1 MMMITL
7 KLKTMTLVMTMMKDV
22 SGVDNGDDDAGF
34 DDDDDDSGARR

>member
-7 KLKTMTLVMTMMKDV
+7 MLTIMNDV
-22 SGVDNGDDDAGF
+22 SGVDNGDDDSGF